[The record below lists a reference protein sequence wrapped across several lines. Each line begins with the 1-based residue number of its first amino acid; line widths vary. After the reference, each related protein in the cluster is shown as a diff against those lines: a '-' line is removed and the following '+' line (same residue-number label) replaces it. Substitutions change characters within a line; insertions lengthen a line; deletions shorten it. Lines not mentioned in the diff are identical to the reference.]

1 MIVRREL
8 RILLAGGGTGG
19 HVFPAIYIAE
29 HLKKYWGAHCQF
41 IGTKKGIENIKVPQA
56 GFVVRNIWISGL
68 QRGFAL
74 RNLLLPLK
82 IIISMLQSK
91 RELLRFKPDLVI
103 GTGGYVSGPVL
114 YQAVRMNIPT
124 AIQEQN
130 SYPGI
135 TTRLLASRVDCVF
148 LAYQEALNYLKKIK
162 KYVLVGNPIKMQII
176 TQDLEEALKYFN
188 IKKGLATVLVF
199 GGSQGARSINQAVD
213 FLVEAGIFD
222 QIQLIWQTGTQEFEH
237 FKQKYLRQN
246 NKNLRIMPFI
256 DRMDYAYTVAN
267 LAVCRA
273 GAMTISELAAAGVPA
288 ILIPYPS
295 AAENHQFKNAQAVVH
310 SEGAI
315 LIEDNTDLAATLKT
329 ALVTLLQKPERLTY
343 MAGQIKN
350 FYHPDT
356 LQRIAFE
363 LEDLYK
369 HSDKTESR
377 NG

>member
-1 MIVRREL
+1 M

-29 HLKKYWGAHCQF
+29 YLKKYWGARCQF
-41 IGTKKGIENIKVPQA
+41 IGTRKGIENIKVPQA
-56 GFVVRNIWISGL
+56 GFVVHYIWISGF
-68 QRGFAL
+68 QRGFNL

-82 IIISMLQSK
+82 VMISMIQSK
-91 RELLRFKPDLVI
+91 RELVRFKPDLVI

-114 YQAVRMNIPT
+114 YQAVKMKIPT

-162 KYVLVGNPIKMQII
+162 KYVLVGNPIKMEII
-176 TQDLEEALKYFN
+176 TQNIEEALKYFN

-199 GGSQGARSINQAVD
+199 GGSQGAQSINQAVD
-213 FLVEAGIFD
+213 NLIETGIFD
-222 QIQLIWQTGTQEFEH
+222 QIQLIWQTGNQEFEYY
-237 FKQKYLRQN
+237 KKKYLRHN
-246 NKNLRIMPFI
+246 NKHLRIMPFI
-256 DRMDYAYTVAN
+256 DRMDFAYTITN

-288 ILIPYPS
+288 VLIPYPF

-315 LIEDNTDLAATLKT
+315 LVEDNTDLAKTLKT
-329 ALVTLLQKPERLTY
+329 ALLSLLQTPERLTY

-350 FYHPDT
+350 FHHPDT

-369 HSDKTESR
+369 HK
-377 NG
+377 NNN

>member
-1 MIVRREL
+1 MRKEL

-29 HLKKYWGAHCQF
+29 YLKKYWGAHCQF

-56 GFVVRNIWISGL
+56 GFVVRNIWISGF
-68 QRGFAL
+68 QRGFIL

-82 IIISMLQSK
+82 VIISLIQSK

-114 YQAVRMNIPT
+114 YQAVKMKIPT

-176 TQDLEEALKYFN
+176 TQDIEESLKYFN

-199 GGSQGARSINQAVD
+199 GGSQGAQSINHAVD
-213 FLVEAGIFD
+213 FLVETGIFEK
-222 QIQLIWQTGTQEFEH
+222 IQLIWQTGTQEFELY
-237 FKQKYLRQN
+237 KQKYLRQN

-288 ILIPYPS
+288 VLIPYPF
-295 AAENHQFKNAQAVVH
+295 AAENHQYKNAQTVVQ
-310 SEGAI
+310 SDGAI
-315 LIEDNTDLAATLKT
+315 LIEDNTNLASALRTTL
-329 ALVTLLQKPERLTY
+329 VSLLQTPERLTY
-343 MAGQIKN
+343 MSGQIKN
-350 FYHPDT
+350 FHHPDT

-369 HSDKTESR
+369 NKDI
-377 NG
+377 N